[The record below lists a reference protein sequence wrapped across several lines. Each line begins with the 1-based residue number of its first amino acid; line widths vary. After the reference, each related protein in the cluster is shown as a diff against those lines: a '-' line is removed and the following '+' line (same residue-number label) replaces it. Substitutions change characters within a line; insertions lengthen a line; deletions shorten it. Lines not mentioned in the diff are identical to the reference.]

1 MSPETQLTRK
11 AIWRVL
17 NGRENFYTLNISA
30 NLNLNFIKLEFH
42 TAGRISIGLVDAK
55 KTRTK
60 SVYKTIG

>member
-17 NGRENFYTLNISA
+17 SRHENFYTLNISA
-30 NLNLNFIKLEFH
+30 NLNLNFYKTRVLLC
-42 TAGRISIGLVDAK
+42 RLSIELVGAK
-55 KTRTK
+55 KPTTK